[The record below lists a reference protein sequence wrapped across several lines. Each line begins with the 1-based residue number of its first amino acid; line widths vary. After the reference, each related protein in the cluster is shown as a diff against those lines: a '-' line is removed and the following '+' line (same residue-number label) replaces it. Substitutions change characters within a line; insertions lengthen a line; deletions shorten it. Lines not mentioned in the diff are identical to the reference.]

1 MHCIIF
7 ILLYGMNFMT
17 CLLLRLIY
25 FHACFCLR
33 GLVYDSMHG
42 SLPEKGDSVLED
54 PSSIE
59 LHIHRHTITSHQ
71 HTDPGTDI

>member
-1 MHCIIF
+1 MYSIIF

-17 CLLLRLIY
+17 YLLLWLIY
-25 FHACFCLR
+25 FHACFCLL
-33 GLVYDSMHG
+33 GLAYDSMHG
-42 SLPEKGDSVLED
+42 SLPEEGDSVLKD
-54 PSSIE
+54 PSSID